1 MKLVHEQAQ
10 GTDQGLILQ
19 DLAREASIEATPSQI
34 LDTHDVAGLL
44 PGGTSVYVPF
54 LPGADFQRTVDACRK
69 LIGDGMHPVPHVPA
83 RAVES
88 HDQLRDWL
96 AGLTET
102 GTHRI
107 MLIAGDN
114 DAPAGPFD
122 DTLGVL
128 ESGLL
133 ADHHI
138 HQVGI
143 AGHPDGHP
151 VAGSDLITSAMARKR
166 DYAIETGTHMWVVT
180 QFAFDSDTFFE
191 WLEQHCEVMTPMPVY
206 FGLAGPTKLTT
217 LIAYAARCGVGVS
230 ARMMKRRPSAARL
243 LTSWTPDGLMQ
254 SIAQHVIDEPHSL
267 LAGIHV
273 FPFGGLERS
282 AQWLHGLC
290 REANELNQQPSQA
303 GV

>member
-1 MKLVHEQAQ
+1 MKRMLEQITETDQSTVLRELAQ
-10 GTDQGLILQ
+10 GAT
-19 DLAREASIEATPSQI
+19 IEATPSQI
-34 LDTHDVAGLL
+34 LNTQDVAGIL

-54 LPGADFQRTVDACRK
+54 LPGADFQCTVDASRK
-69 LIGDGMHPVPHVPA
+69 LIADGMHPVPHVPA

-96 AGLTET
+96 TGLTDT
-102 GTHRI
+102 GTHSI

-114 DAPAGPFD
+114 DATAGPFD
-122 DTLGVL
+122 DTLGLL

-151 VAGSDLITSAMARKR
+151 VASDELMTRAMVRKR

-180 QFAFDSDTFFE
+180 QFAFDAEAFFS
-191 WLEQHCEVMTPMPVY
+191 WLELYGDVITPLRVY

-243 LTSWTPDGLMQ
+243 FKSWTPDGLMQ
-254 SIAQHVIDEPHSL
+254 SIAQHVINEPHSL

-282 AQWLHGLC
+282 AQWLHGMGSDT
-290 REANELNQQPSQA
+290 ELLSQQPSQA

>member
-1 MKLVHEQAQ
+1 MKRILEQATGADQSTILRELAQ
-10 GTDQGLILQ
+10 GAT
-19 DLAREASIEATPSQI
+19 IEATPSQI
-34 LDTHDVAGLL
+34 LDTHDVAGIL
-44 PGGTSVYVPF
+44 PGATSVYVPF
-54 LPGADFQRTVDACRK
+54 LPGADFQRTVDASRK
-69 LIGDGMHPVPHVPA
+69 LIANGMQPVPHVPA

-96 AGLTET
+96 AGLADT
-102 GTHRI
+102 GTHSI

-114 DAPAGPFD
+114 DAVAGPFD
-122 DTLGVL
+122 DTLGLL

-151 VAGSDLITSAMARKR
+151 VASEQLIASAMAHKR

-180 QFAFDSDTFFE
+180 QFAFDAEAFFS
-191 WLEQHCEVMTPMPVY
+191 WLERYGDVITPLPVY
-206 FGLAGPTKLTT
+206 FGMAGPTKLTT
-217 LIAYAARCGVGVS
+217 LIAYAASCGVGVS

-243 LTSWTPDGLMQ
+243 FKSWTPDGLMQ
-254 SIAQHVIDEPHSL
+254 SIAQHVIDEPQSL

-282 AQWLHGLC
+282 AQWLHGMGG
-290 REANELNQQPSQA
+290 ETGELRQQPSQA